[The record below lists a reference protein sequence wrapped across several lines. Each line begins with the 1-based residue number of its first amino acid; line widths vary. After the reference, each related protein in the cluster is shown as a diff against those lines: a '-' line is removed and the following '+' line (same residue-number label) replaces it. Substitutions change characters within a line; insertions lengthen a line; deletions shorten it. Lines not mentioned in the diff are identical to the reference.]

1 MALAERG
8 QRSLVAVFRSSHENG
23 VAEPF
28 VVERPIGPKGTLAWT
43 RLAGGGLHGRSSL
56 EPMGDSLRPEA
67 VEPRLRGRFGRPYLY
82 FPVCASTQYAFEADA
97 PEGAVAAT
105 DHQTEGRGRL
115 GRRWEDVPGTSL
127 LCSLVLRPAV
137 RPDRLPELTVLAAEA
152 CAEAIADV
160 TGLRPALKLP
170 NDVLLADR
178 KVAGILGEAQEGRV
192 VLGIGVNAN
201 QEPGE
206 LPADVRLPATSLR
219 VESGMPVD
227 RAGLLAV
234 LLERLEASY
243 DRWLEA

>member
-1 MALAERG
+1 
-8 QRSLVAVFRSSHENG
+8 
-23 VAEPF
+23 
-28 VVERPIGPKGTLAWT
+28 
-43 RLAGGGLHGRSSL
+43 
-56 EPMGDSLRPEA
+56 MGDSLRPEA

-82 FPVCASTQYAFEADA
+82 LVECPSTQRVFEAGA

-115 GRRWEDVPGTSL
+115 GRRWEEVPGTSL

-152 CAEAIADV
+152 CAEAISDV
-160 TGLRPALKLP
+160 TGLRPELKLP
-170 NDVLLADR
+170 NDVLLAGR

-201 QEPGE
+201 QEAGE

-219 VESGMPVD
+219 VESGTPID
-227 RAGLLAV
+227 RAELLAS
-234 LLERLEASY
+234 LLERVEARY
-243 DRWLEA
+243 GRWLDA